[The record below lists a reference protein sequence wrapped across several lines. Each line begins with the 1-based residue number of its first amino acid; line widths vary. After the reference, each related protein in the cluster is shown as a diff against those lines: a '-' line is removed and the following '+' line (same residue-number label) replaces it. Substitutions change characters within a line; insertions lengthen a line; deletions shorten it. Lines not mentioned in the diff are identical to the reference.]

1 MFYIEKDDKPN
12 FIRNILG
19 VTNDKNNIIYITKI
33 EKMNNKKLKRIAYKT
48 NKIIKKNSNSKKVI
62 LSKDI
67 QEQKEYVDLLNSY
80 GFEIQDGKFLY
91 EILIPNIVEYIIQKQ
106 NVKKKK
112 YRISILINDV
122 NEIEVEN
129 IKLLARKYDY
139 LNITTNHIEKY
150 RKIEKQLLEEG
161 IIITITNNKKK
172 SLRASDII
180 INVDFPTELIN
191 KYIIKDDVVII
202 NVKNKIKINK
212 KRFNGLCINNYEIN
226 YKEELKDIKIESNKY
241 FLRDIYESQ
250 FYKQRNIQNIRKRLK
265 EDDVIIN
272 KLFLNNSII

>member
-265 EDDVIIN
+265 EDNVIIN